1 MVNRHHTLVGLAGA
15 KAPPLYS
22 KIDLKVFTD
31 IEIPILLV
39 GINGRYKKTLEG
51 KFMCQPEQRK
61 HDVSMAYR
69 TICKK
74 VHKKQVY

>member
-1 MVNRHHTLVGLAGA
+1 METL
-15 KAPPLYS
+15 
-22 KIDLKVFTD
+22 I
-31 IEIPILLV
+31 ILV
-39 GINGRYKKTLEG
+39 GINGRYKKKLKG
-51 KFMCQPEQRK
+51 QFMCQPEQRK